1 MDPKK
6 FRKKQGPEAKI
17 QREFIAYLQARGWRV
32 ERMIG
37 NALQMGI
44 PDIYVM
50 HSKYGTRWIDLKN
63 PIDYEFTKAQRR
75 KWPRWEEHG
84 VGIWI
89 ITGWADEDYAK
100 LFESPNWRD
109 YWKDKYDEEEDV
121 NELLQEL
128 YDEFDSEHSK

>member
-6 FRKKQGPEAKI
+6 FRSKTGPEAII
-17 QREFIAYLQARGWRV
+17 QRNFIKYLEARNWEV

-50 HSKYGTRWIDLKN
+50 HARYGTRWIDLKN
-63 PIDYEFTKAQRR
+63 PADYEFTNAQIL
-75 KWPRWEEHG
+75 KWPRWEAKG

-89 ITGWADEDYAK
+89 ITGWQDEDYDK
-100 LFESPNWRD
+100 LFAPPNFRD
-109 YWKDKYDEEEDV
+109 YWKPRYDIKRLELEET
-121 NELLQEL
+121 LQMLFEE
-128 YDEFDSEHSK
+128 YDAQK